1 MGGLAAAR
9 ATRRRTRGRHS
20 GDERDMSQRYER
32 MEQAVRELYLRNRQQ
47 GTAPWCGY
55 AYDFVCPSS
64 GTYPFQWFWDSAFHA
79 IVLSRFDVA
88 RAQAELASLLKNQQ
102 PDGFVAHVTFWQRER
117 YEEMLS
123 TYSIAYRTP
132 YLSDCIQ
139 PPVIGESLEAIA
151 RRGGHAS
158 FLGEALPKLR
168 RYFDW
173 LDRVRDPDRDGLI
186 ATLQAD
192 ESGLDHAPKYDA
204 YLGVAPGETR
214 HEAFTEAWERV
225 AAAWSE
231 VGREPARM
239 FERDAFVV
247 EDVLVNTIYA
257 LSQAALSRLL
267 AGAGDA
273 GGARELADRAARTRA
288 GLVEKC
294 YDPGAGLF
302 FDLAGK
308 HERMLRT
315 NSVSSLLPLALP
327 ELPPEIAAALIRHLE
342 DPEEYAA
349 RYPVPS
355 VARNEP
361 AYCPGVVG
369 RSMVFRGPS
378 WMNTNWYLTRGLRAH
393 GRPELADAITASS
406 AELVEREGFRE
417 YYDPETGQG
426 NGARDFS
433 WTALVL
439 EMMGDAEATR

>member
-1 MGGLAAAR
+1 MGGVGVAA
-9 ATRRRTRGRHS
+9 TPEDTRGNK
-20 GDERDMSQRYER
+20 GDMSQRYER
-32 MEQAVRELYLRNRQQ
+32 MEQAVRALYQRNRQQ

-55 AYDFVCPSS
+55 EYDFVCPSS

-79 IVLSRFDVA
+79 IVLSRFDVG
-88 RAQAELASLLKNQQ
+88 RAQSELLSLLRNQQ

-117 YEEMLS
+117 YEAMLS

-139 PPVIGESLEAIA
+139 PPVLGESVEAIA
-151 RRGGHAS
+151 RRGGDAA
-158 FLGEALPKLR
+158 FLAEVLPRLR

-173 LDRVRDPDRDGLI
+173 LDRVRDPDQDGLI
-186 ATLQAD
+186 ATLQPD

-214 HEAFTEAWERV
+214 HDAFTAAWERV
-225 AAAWSE
+225 AAAWAE
-231 VGREPARM
+231 VDRDPPRM

-257 LSQAALSRLL
+257 LSQAALGRLL
-267 AGAGDA
+267 LDAGDA
-273 GGARELADRAARTRA
+273 AGAAALAERAARTRA
-288 GLVEKC
+288 SLVAKC
-294 YDPGAGLF
+294 YDAEAGLF
-302 FDLAGK
+302 FDLAGNQ
-308 HERMLRT
+308 ERMLRT

-327 ELPPEIAAALIRHLE
+327 ELPAEIAGALIRHLE
-342 DPEEYAA
+342 EPAEYKA

-361 AYCPGVVG
+361 AYAPGVVG

-393 GRPELADAITASS
+393 GRPELADAITGVS

-417 YYDPETGQG
+417 YYNPETGEG

-439 EMMGDAEATR
+439 EMLGDAEPGR